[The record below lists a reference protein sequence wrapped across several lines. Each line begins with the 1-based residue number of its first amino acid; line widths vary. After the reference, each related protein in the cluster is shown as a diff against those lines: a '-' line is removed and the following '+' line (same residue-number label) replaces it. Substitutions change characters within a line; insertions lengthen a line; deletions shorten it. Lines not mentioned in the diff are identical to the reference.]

1 MRSLLKLGGV
11 ALGLVLAFAASANAA
26 SILQVEFGGTFL
38 YPHIQGDGGAA
49 NGVVQVQPGWSQ
61 FQDIH
66 DIVNPSKTFGPYTVT
81 IFGRELGGDKDS
93 IPFGGSVTLGAMYS
107 DFTLA
112 YASGHTPLEISGLAA
127 NTQYDVTYWAWNPF
141 SAQAPLIGSVA
152 LLNDDGS
159 VMQSLGT
166 WTYSGL
172 APTSDTDYAHSYT
185 VTSTPTGKIRL
196 LQSDINGSSL
206 LNPVI
211 NGLEVTA
218 VPEPGTLL
226 LLGFGLVGLGAAG
239 RRRHR
244 RE

>member
-141 SAQAPLIGSVA
+141 FAQAPLIGSVA
-152 LLNDDGS
+152 FLNDDGS

>member
-127 NTQYDVTYWAWNPF
+127 ERSIWIGLGSWLFADFP
-141 SAQAPLIGSVA
+141 AQAALQLREVGEHERLGSALFSWDSIRESPALRDALVA
-152 LLNDDGS
+152 
-159 VMQSLGT
+159 
-166 WTYSGL
+166 
-172 APTSDTDYAHSYT
+172 
-185 VTSTPTGKIRL
+185 
-196 LQSDINGSSL
+196 
-206 LNPVI
+206 
-211 NGLEVTA
+211 EV
-218 VPEPGTLL
+218 PG
-226 LLGFGLVGLGAAG
+226 G
-239 RRRHR
+239 
-244 RE
+244 